1 MAGLSSA
8 GLCGRLSKFLDYGNN
23 NETYEDGGSFL
34 KPNKYFMIPRVYCF
48 VDFRNAGVID
58 PQNFPMSM
66 EFDS

>member
-1 MAGLSSA
+1 MKMKSDDFGAFQKITKTLSHD
-8 GLCGRLSKFLDYGNN
+8 KIFLHI
-23 NETYEDGGSFL
+23 FL
-34 KPNKYFMIPRVYCF
+34 GHFMIPRVYCF